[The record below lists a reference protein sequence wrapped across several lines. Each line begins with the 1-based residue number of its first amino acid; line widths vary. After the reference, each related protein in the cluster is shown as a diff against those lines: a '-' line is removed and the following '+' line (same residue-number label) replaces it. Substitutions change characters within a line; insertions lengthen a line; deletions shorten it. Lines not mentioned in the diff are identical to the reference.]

1 MSAGDVIE
9 VRPDET
15 FDESRLL
22 EWLRE
27 QDLPGVEGAMC
38 VRQFGGGKA
47 NLTYLLEFDQARY
60 VLRRPPL
67 GEVPRGAHDMARE
80 FRVLSRLYREFPPA
94 PRAWVF
100 SDDHDIIGAD
110 FFIMEYRRGVVV
122 REQMPSEFAEM
133 DDAPERMSFAL
144 VDALADLH
152 RIDPDTVGL
161 GELGRPQGFIERQ
174 IEGWYKRWQA
184 AALDPVEEMD
194 RVCQWLREQLPD
206 SQRVSLI
213 HNDYKL
219 DNAMLADDDPGR
231 IVAVFDWDMCTLG
244 DPLSDLGALLT
255 YWTQADDPAEFKA
268 MAMMP
273 IDARFPSREQ
283 LVERYARRSGLDVG
297 SAAFYH
303 VLGLFRL
310 AVILQQ
316 IFIRFHRGQTRDRR
330 FAGYGELARLAARR
344 ALATAARD
352 FPGEP

>member
-1 MSAGDVIE
+1 MSSTETID

-22 EWLRE
+22 EWLLE
-27 QDLPGVEGAMC
+27 QDLPGIEGGMR

-47 NLTYLLEFDQARY
+47 NLTYLLEFDQACY

-67 GEVPRGAHDMARE
+67 GKVPKGAHDMGRE
-80 FRVLSRLYREFPPA
+80 YRVLSNLYREFQPA
-94 PRAWVF
+94 PRAWLF

-110 FFIMEYRRGVVV
+110 FFIMEYRQGVVV
-122 REQMPSEFAEM
+122 REEMPADFAGVE
-133 DDAPERMSFAL
+133 DAPQRISFAL

-152 RIDPDTVGL
+152 RVDPGRVGL
-161 GELGRPQGFIERQ
+161 ADLGKPEGFISRQ

-184 AALDPVEEMD
+184 ASLESVEEMD
-194 RVCQWLREQLPD
+194 KVYDWLRKELPD
-206 SQRVSLI
+206 SQRVSVV

-219 DNAMLADDDPGR
+219 DNAMLAADDPGR

-255 YWTQADDPAEFKA
+255 YWSRPDDPAEFRA

-273 IDARFPSREQ
+273 IDARFPKREQ
-283 LVERYARRSGLDVG
+283 LIERYAQRSGLDV
-297 SAAFYH
+297 SHAPAYH

-316 IFIRFHRGQTRDRR
+316 IYIRFHRGQTSDRR
-330 FAGYGELARLAARR
+330 FADYGDLALLAARR
-344 ALATAARD
+344 ALKTTQQA
-352 FPGEP
+352 

>member
-1 MSAGDVIE
+1 MSHSDIIDI
-9 VRPDET
+9 RPDET

-22 EWLRE
+22 EWLY
-27 QDLPGVEGAMC
+27 QHDLPGSEGNMR

-67 GEVPRGAHDMARE
+67 GEVPIGAHDMGRE
-80 FRVLSRLYREFPPA
+80 YRVLSRLYREFPPA
-94 PRAWVF
+94 PRAWLF
-100 SDDHDIIGAD
+100 CDDHDVIGAD
-110 FFIMEYRRGVVV
+110 FFIMEYRQGVVV
-122 REQMPSEFAEM
+122 RETMPAAFAEF
-133 DDAPERMSFAL
+133 DNAPRRMSFGL

-152 RIDPDTVGL
+152 QVDPARVDL
-161 GELGRPQGFIERQ
+161 ADLGRPEGFIRRQ

-184 AALDPVEEMD
+184 AALEPVEEMD
-194 RVCQWLREQLPD
+194 QVYHWLCEQLPD
-206 SQRVSLI
+206 SQRVSLV

-219 DNAMLADDDPGR
+219 DNAMLAADDPGR

-255 YWTQADDPAEFKA
+255 YWSQPDDPAEFRS

-273 IDARFPSREQ
+273 IDPRFPTREQ
-283 LVERYARRSGLDVG
+283 LVERYAQRSGLDV
-297 SAAFYH
+297 SRAPFYH

-316 IFIRFHRGQTRDRR
+316 IYIRFHRGQTSDRR
-330 FAGYGELARLAARR
+330 FAGYGDLAMLAARR
-344 ALATAARD
+344 ALKTTHFR
-352 FPGEP
+352 